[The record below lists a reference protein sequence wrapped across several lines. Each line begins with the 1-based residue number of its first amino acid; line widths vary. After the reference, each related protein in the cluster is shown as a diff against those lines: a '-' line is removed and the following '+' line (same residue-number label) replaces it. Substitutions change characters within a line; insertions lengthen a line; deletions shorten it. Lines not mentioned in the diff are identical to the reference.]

1 MAEYID
7 KQALIE
13 GMAKV
18 DGRKWSTKTLGEVL
32 DAIGSIEIVR
42 CKDCKH
48 RRKRVSFG
56 TEFLLCEKHRDYQRE
71 WRKRNPDYFKKWR
84 AKEKAGLVKE
94 KPEGFR
100 HIGGVFTVDR
110 CPICKTPDIGKI
122 GKNNYYCPRCAVEFN
137 AQHCWSITREGV
149 RVREW

>member
-1 MAEYID
+1 MKYSEMTPEKAEKMKAYAREYAKANHD
-7 KQALIE
+7 KL
-13 GMAKV
+13 AKY
-18 DGRKWSTKTLGEVL
+18 REQN
-32 DAIGSIEIVR
+32 R
-42 CKDCKH
+42 
-48 RRKRVSFG
+48 
-56 TEFLLCEKHRDYQRE
+56 EKHRDYQRE

-84 AKEKAGLVKE
+84 AKEKAGQVKE

-100 HIGGVFTVDR
+100 HVGGVFTVDR
-110 CPICKTPDIGKI
+110 CPICKTVDIGKI